1 LPDKKE
7 TLSRILF
14 IYGTTY
20 SQRENCIIG
29 KLQLEIGYSAEKH
42 DIIEVAAPSKKKGGQ
57 TDDPV
62 ININDNLSAENNP
75 ACFLHRETFI
85 KRKIPLNAVMSVEIE
100 RINNM
105 KESIENIE
113 HFAKIHSQAMHE
125 GSSTSLN
132 KLNGRDQ
139 NDRRR
144 ILT

>member
-1 LPDKKE
+1 VDLVGHYHSQIQNNVLPEKKE
-7 TLSRILF
+7 SLSRILF

-29 KLQLEIGYSAEKH
+29 KLQLEIGYSAEKQ
-42 DIIEVAAPSKKKGGQ
+42 DIIEAAPAKKKGVP

-62 ININDNLSAENNP
+62 ITINDNLSPENNP

-113 HFAKIHSQAMHE
+113 HFAKI
-125 GSSTSLN
+125 
-132 KLNGRDQ
+132 
-139 NDRRR
+139 
-144 ILT
+144 